1 MFLFAAFATALGFGG
16 FYALERKRFG
26 KLSLPVPGLGRKTSF
41 TTLRFSAPGPR
52 GSTLSDAPT
61 SPGPWSVE
69 SRTTPEN
76 GVPEIGKRYF
86 VALSNS
92 NGVWVRAEGVW
103 QGPES
108 NLKPGTMKVDR
119 VVEVQASYGDKVQP
133 TLPLTITVPAS
144 KLALFNNYV
153 QRTVWEP
160 IHPTSVGEVAYEGK
174 KPKPGTKVVYAM
186 RERAPGVAVAVL
198 SGSVLA
204 DDSKYWPEDEGAPD
218 KDRVLVGVESLE
230 RAVRG
235 GGDVPLPSAF
245 VVPVDHLIVE
255 GAEA

>member
-1 MFLFAAFATALGFGG
+1 MFWFAAIATALGFGG
-16 FYALERKRFG
+16 FYALERKKLP
-26 KLSLPVPGLGRKTSF
+26 KLSLPLLGGG
-41 TTLRFSAPGPR
+41 TTFKRFQFSAAGPR

-61 SPGPWSVE
+61 SPGPWRVE
-69 SRTTPEN
+69 TRVASEN

-86 VALSNS
+86 LTVSNP

-108 NLKPGTMKVDR
+108 NLKPGTLKIDR
-119 VVEVQASYGDKVQP
+119 VIEVSAPYGDKVQP
-133 TLPLTITVPAS
+133 SLPMEIAVPPS
-144 KLALFNNYV
+144 KLQLFNDYM
-153 QRTVWEP
+153 QRTVWES
-160 IHPTSVGEVAYEGK
+160 IHPTSVGETAYSGK
-174 KPKPGTKVVYAM
+174 KPKPGTKAVYAM

-198 SGSVLA
+198 SGKVLA
-204 DDSKYWPEDEGAPD
+204 DDSKYWPEDEGEPD
-218 KDRVLVGVESLE
+218 NGRVLVAVENLD

-235 GGDVPLPSAF
+235 GGQVPLPSAF